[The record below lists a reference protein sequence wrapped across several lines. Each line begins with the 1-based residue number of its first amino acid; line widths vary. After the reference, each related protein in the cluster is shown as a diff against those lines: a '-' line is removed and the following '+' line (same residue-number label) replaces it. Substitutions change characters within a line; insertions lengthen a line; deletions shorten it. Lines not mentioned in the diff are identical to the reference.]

1 MLHEK
6 TVQEETISE
15 CEDRKVVAAA
25 ANVSGHSWYLG
36 CKLAMEWIAATLLLV
51 VLSPLILLLAA
62 LVKLTSS
69 GPAFYR
75 QVRLGQ
81 NGRPFSICKLRTM
94 TQNCEAT
101 TGPVWSGANDP
112 RVTGI
117 GRFLRDT
124 HLDELPQLWNVL
136 RGEMSLIGP
145 RPERPELVARL
156 ERLIPHYGDRL
167 LLRPGLTGLAQVQL
181 PADSDV
187 SDVRRKLS
195 HDLYY
200 VRQLSFGLDLRILIC
215 TVFHLSSLCLN
226 SVGRLFVKSCASA
239 IEAEF
244 EALHYLDAETRQVKT
259 A

>member
-6 TVQEETISE
+6 TLQAEIIPEPSDQEVADPISITPN
-15 CEDRKVVAAA
+15 R
-25 ANVSGHSWYLG
+25 SWYLG
-36 CKLAMEWIAATLLLV
+36 GKLVLDWIVTMLLAVMLA
-51 VLSPLILLLAA
+51 PLILLLAA
-62 LVKLTSS
+62 LVKLTSP

-81 NGRPFSICKLRTM
+81 NKRPFSIYKLRTM

-101 TGPVWSGANDP
+101 TGPVWSNANDP
-112 RVTGI
+112 RVTRI

-156 ERLIPHYGDRL
+156 ERLIPHYADRL
-167 LLRPGLTGLAQVQL
+167 QLRPGLTGLAQVQL

-200 VRQLSFGLDLRILIC
+200 LRELSLGLDLRILIC
-215 TVFHLSSLCLN
+215 TLFHLASLCLN
-226 SVGRLFVKSCASA
+226 SVGRLFVRSCAKAVENQLETSP
-239 IEAEF
+239 
-244 EALHYLDAETRQVKT
+244 YLGGETRQVKT